1 MPKRRVILKI
11 ELDEDEYKAL
21 EAIARS
27 RGYELASHLIE
38 SLIRGII
45 KGETKLES
53 AAGTA
58 DIEHLSRRLR
68 RTIEDLLNPYTAKI
82 DEINRKLSQ
91 IIEMLE
97 AQEEREQAQER
108 PAARAPSGERRAERY
123 QERPAPRRKGA
134 MERLREDGILVSSE
148 ARWINEP
155 ERFFASLERKG
166 AKVIRLSRGEMV
178 AVHPEFWERFTRVL
192 SETAVRDVEEVES
205 LLESS
210 LGRAGVRLFR
220 LLLREGL
227 VFYDEDEAS
236 WRVQA

>member
-11 ELDEDEYKAL
+11 ELDEDEYKSL

-27 RGYELASHLIE
+27 RGYELATHFIE

-45 KGETKLES
+45 RGQAKLEPS
-53 AAGTA
+53 AGAA
-58 DIEHLSRRLR
+58 DIEALSRRLK

-82 DEINRKLSQ
+82 DEISRKLSQ

-97 AQEEREQAQER
+97 AQEEREHAQER
-108 PAARAPSGERRAERY
+108 PVPRPQPVERRVERY
-123 QERPAPRRKGA
+123 QERLAPRRKSA

-178 AVHPEFWERFTRVL
+178 AVHPEFWEKFVRVL
-192 SETAVRDVEEVES
+192 GETAVRDVEEVES

-210 LGRAGVRLFR
+210 LGQAGVRLFR

-236 WRVQA
+236 WQVQA